1 MNLNSEIKVRSVKDG
16 WNEYDS
22 IAVIDQDVRMENMS
36 GWEEESPTLVIHL
49 QLGSKELTSAG
60 HAEFG
65 GLPFLRLDNATAETV
80 Q

>member
-36 GWEEESPTLVIHL
+36 GWEEESPTLVIHCSWAADL
-49 QLGSKELTSAG
+49 SWG
-60 HAEFG
+60 
-65 GLPFLRLDNATAETV
+65 
-80 Q
+80 